1 MTRFNEWLMEK
12 EKGLDTWDDESLKKF
27 AKTIGKEPKEKGFFD
42 ACVKRMSK
50 HFSEEDVKGFCA
62 KVKDKGWDTTL
73 WRGKDKTKKEV
84 EKLKKEED

>member
-1 MTRFNEWLMEK
+1 
-12 EKGLDTWDDESLKKF
+12 
-27 AKTIGKEPKEKGFFD
+27 
-42 ACVKRMSK
+42 MSK